1 MNPEVAALMAQLHER
16 VATKRAAGL
25 YAVDDIQQP
34 LATEREP
41 FLAEQLAAVAGLA
54 EISPNLHSIGSTRR
68 GIGGIVGKAKA
79 TLVRATSQPLIEMGD
94 QSTAFNA
101 VLISYIS
108 QLAQEVAEL
117 REEVA
122 RLSADRGPEDT
133 RRA

>member
-25 YAVDDIQQP
+25 YAVDDLQQP

-79 TLVRATSQPLIEMGD
+79 TLVRATSQPLI
-94 QSTAFNA
+94 
-101 VLISYIS
+101 
-108 QLAQEVAEL
+108 
-117 REEVA
+117 
-122 RLSADRGPEDT
+122 
-133 RRA
+133 